1 MTERTVTAEAV
12 RLSRA
17 HQDAAERAAEVQ
29 ERARMA
35 RIEAAELRVHRTLQ
49 ALAVAMA
56 ALWLVGL
63 VVIVCL
69 EVMF

>member
-1 MTERTVTAEAV
+1 MTERTVTAESV

-17 HQDAAERAAEVQ
+17 QQDAAERAAEVQ

>member
-1 MTERTVTAEAV
+1 MTERRMTAEAV
-12 RLSRA
+12 RLGRA
-17 HQDAAERAAEVQ
+17 QQDAAERAAEVQ

-35 RIEAAELRVHRTLQ
+35 RIEAAEARVHRTLQ
-49 ALAVAMA
+49 ALAVTMA
-56 ALWLVGL
+56 ALWLGGL

>member
-1 MTERTVTAEAV
+1 MTERTVTAESV

-17 HQDAAERAAEVQ
+17 HQDAATLAAEVQ

-49 ALAVAMA
+49 ALGLILAG
-56 ALWLVGL
+56 LWLIGL
-63 VVIVCL
+63 AVLIAM